1 MSYESE
7 RNVIGALLIDTKAL
21 DKIPFLEPQMFTDA
35 TFGEIF
41 VAMLK
46 IREARLDATLET
58 VIAEMQTGTAQDDF
72 TQSRIVEC
80 AREVFT
86 AQGIESS
93 ARLIWNEYR
102 AKRLGEVVNRIRGD
116 PRTVDEEI
124 STLLDELPKL
134 QNMDDSVSKDLSQ
147 ITEENMDKYFKETE
161 RPRVD
166 LGLHALDDL
175 LGGLEGGDLIII
187 GARPAVGK
195 SAFASQ
201 ITLHFADIGKKVGY
215 FNLEMQEKQVYERFV
230 SSKSGIPITRI
241 RRATRYLDADE
252 ERRFH
257 DANTYLLQRKEVVV
271 TTGSKKVSE
280 IRNDCIKQKYDVI
293 IIDYLQ
299 LLKSDRSYGSNR
311 YAEVGA
317 ISHGV
322 KAIAME
328 MNIPVIGL
336 CQLNRSSEGREDREP
351 TMGEL
356 RESGD
361 FEQDASVIL
370 LLWNSDK
377 NDHSQKMIKVEKQR
391 QGKTGKIAL
400 YFDGDHMRF
409 AEVST
414 RNAPSTAVE
423 GADGFMTLPQ
433 EEKPDVL
440 FD

>member
-7 RNVIGALLIDTKAL
+7 RNVIGALLIDINAI
-21 DKIPFLEPQMFTDA
+21 DKISFLEPQMFTDA
-35 TFGEIF
+35 VFGEIY

-46 IREARLDATLET
+46 IREAKLDATLET
-58 VIAEMQTGTAQDDF
+58 ILMELHTDSNQDEVQSKVI
-72 TQSRIVEC
+72 EC
-80 AREVFT
+80 AREVYT
-86 AQGIESS
+86 AQGIVTS
-93 ARLIWNEYR
+93 AKLIWNEFR
-102 AKRLGEVVNRIRGD
+102 ANRLTDIVNRIRGD
-116 PRTVDEEI
+116 PREVDAEI
-124 STLLDELPKL
+124 STLLNELPKL
-134 QNMDDSVSKDLSQ
+134 QGDDNSVSKDLSQ

-166 LGLHALDDL
+166 LGLHALDDI

-257 DANTYLLQRKEVVV
+257 DANAYLLQRKEVVV

-280 IRNDCIKQKYDVI
+280 IRNDCIRQKYDVV

-299 LLKSDRSYGSNR
+299 LLKSDRSYGANR

-328 MNIPVIGL
+328 LNIPVIGL

-377 NDHSQKMIKVEKQR
+377 DDHSQKMIKVEKQR
-391 QGKTGKIAL
+391 QGKTGKVAL

-409 AEVST
+409 AEVSS
-414 RNAPSTAVE
+414 RNEPTGRTDSE
-423 GADGFMTLPQ
+423 GFMELP
-433 EEKPDVL
+433 ETEKPDVL